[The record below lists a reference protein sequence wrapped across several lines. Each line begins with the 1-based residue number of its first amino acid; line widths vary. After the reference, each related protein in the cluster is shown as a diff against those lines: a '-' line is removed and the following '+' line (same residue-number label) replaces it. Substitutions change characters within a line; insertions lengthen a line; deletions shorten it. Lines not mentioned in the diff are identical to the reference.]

1 MGMKR
6 ERTVVEVSD
15 EQAQNEFKK
24 LMREKTMA
32 EKNMSEEQKRQE
44 ELVSCLHLCTILVTT
59 AAIVLAFLMT
69 EIVVTSYWLS
79 C

>member
-44 ELVSCLHLCTILVTT
+44 ELVSCLLLCTI
-59 AAIVLAFLMT
+59 
-69 EIVVTSYWLS
+69 TS
-79 C
+79 

>member
-32 EKNMSEEQKRQE
+32 EKNMSDEQKRQE
-44 ELVSCLHLCTILVTT
+44 ELVSCLLLCTN
-59 AAIVLAFLMT
+59 
-69 EIVVTSYWLS
+69 TSYYSSSSFSFSYGQS
-79 C
+79 CSN